1 MVKQVSAVFHGF
13 SSYNTSRV
21 GSPRRATCQNELVTK
36 PGFTNYESVRF
47 FGGRAFAS
55 CERRWNT
62 TSPLDQLRASATRL
76 SLIERYLR
84 SRSRLNRD
92 PRDSSWLGVSR
103 PAAIGSCPPPWPFRS
118 TGSSLSI
125 RTCAFES
132 PSDAAP
138 NPANPALPLCVPE
151 RPTGGRIAP
160 PLPDPTW
167 PWHSALALARTKSLP
182 SSARAAWA
190 KSQCAS
196 EHPQEH
202 APTVRTRARD
212 TGRSGMSGD

>member
-1 MVKQVSAVFHGF
+1 MEARASSPRHVSGGLSDGLRTWTMVRRKQSRGLGGSRVYKGAIRGRQNGNPGSAVFHGLF
-13 SSYNTSRV
+13 SYNTSRRGV
-21 GSPRRATCQNELVTK
+21 HHGGRHVRTNWSQR

-103 PAAIGSCPPPWPFRS
+103 PAAIGSCPPPWPFGS
-118 TGSSLSI
+118 TGSSLS
-125 RTCAFES
+125 
-132 PSDAAP
+132 
-138 NPANPALPLCVPE
+138 NP
-151 RPTGGRIAP
+151 
-160 PLPDPTW
+160 
-167 PWHSALALARTKSLP
+167 H
-182 SSARAAWA
+182 
-190 KSQCAS
+190 
-196 EHPQEH
+196 
-202 APTVRTRARD
+202 VRF
-212 TGRSGMSGD
+212 

>member
-1 MVKQVSAVFHGF
+1 MTDQERNHVTDLLAAHDA
-13 SSYNTSRV
+13 TSRV

-125 RTCAFES
+125 RTCACER
-132 PSDAAP
+132 PSEAAP
-138 NPANPALPLCVPE
+138 TPRILPCRCAYP
-151 RPTGGRIAP
+151 R
-160 PLPDPTW
+160 DQ
-167 PWHSALALARTKSLP
+167 LAV
-182 SSARAAWA
+182 
-190 KSQCAS
+190 
-196 EHPQEH
+196 E
-202 APTVRTRARD
+202 
-212 TGRSGMSGD
+212 